1 VQSVDNSRAA
11 IGAKKHAEQRPLE
24 FALGIPPGYILGVGR
39 DYPHPRIAH
48 IYKGTF
54 DDPGLPMCARGW
66 NRDNGQSY
74 SIWRG
79 NEGSEGVCR
88 ICWRRAKA
96 GKDGVPARKPK

>member
-1 VQSVDNSRAA
+1 V
-11 IGAKKHAEQRPLE
+11 KLEERPLE
-24 FALGIPPGYILGVGR
+24 SALGIPPGYILGLSR
-39 DYPHPRIAH
+39 EHPLARIAH

-54 DDPGLPMCARGW
+54 NDPGFPMCARGW

-79 NEGSEGVCR
+79 HEGTQGVCR

-96 GKDGVPARKPK
+96 GKNGVPARTSA